1 MPREVSW
8 FPSSAAFV
16 TFFAFLGLLVVMVVV
31 GYCLVV
37 MVAKAQ
43 DGRPK
48 DQQCRDNK
56 GKARAEQPWGK
67 GHLLGLLPLPEDFAF
82 LDPSEPLKTHDPTH
96 LEMDGVHEI
105 VHEFNRTIEDL
116 IRHLKMSNCK
126 TPEGSNISLT
136 HIMTSEI
143 RSSSNVLQSPS
154 EELPTSTMTSEG
166 SSSAEVS
173 LPPLNDDDSW
183 TTITDSD
190 TSCSSRVSLSS
201 LREECHTSILTSED
215 SFSTEPSLAPL
226 NDDCWTAAIRGT
238 DITCSS
244 SVILSS
250 SREDCH
256 ISIMSNEGSSSAE
269 VPLYLPNDSGSWT
282 TIITSDTSC
291 SSQATLLKGADMA
304 DDTSI
309 QLGLGHPRTNLVE
322 QPGPDTLPPREE
334 ELLSCLEPDTMQQHQ
349 QEPEIHQGAPTSPL
363 EVFSVHSSDTET
375 PFPYHKGQETSEGT
389 IPEIKLLRELGL
401 LDDVDEA
408 QNVPAS
414 APPTS
419 QPPKKG
425 DVVLVPIVQDLPFLD
440 ETVRMELE
448 AHIVKIKI
456 QKRHG
461 LHMSM
466 LQCEQC
472 L

>member
-56 GKARAEQPWGK
+56 GKARAGQPWGK

-136 HIMTSEI
+136 HIMTSEV
-143 RSSSNVLQSPS
+143 RSSSNVLHSPS

-173 LPPLNDDDSW
+173 LTPLNEDDSW

-190 TSCSSRVSLSS
+190 TSCSS
-201 LREECHTSILTSED
+201 
-215 SFSTEPSLAPL
+215 
-226 NDDCWTAAIRGT
+226 
-238 DITCSS
+238 
-244 SVILSS
+244 
-250 SREDCH
+250 
-256 ISIMSNEGSSSAE
+256 
-269 VPLYLPNDSGSWT
+269 
-282 TIITSDTSC
+282 
-291 SSQATLLKGADMA
+291 QATLLEGADMA

-309 QLGLGHPRTNLVE
+309 QPGLGHPRTNLVE
-322 QPGPDTLPPREE
+322 QPGPDTLPLREE

-349 QEPEIHQGAPTSPL
+349 QDTEIHQSAPTSPL
-363 EVFSVHSSDTET
+363 EVLSVLSRETET
-375 PFPYHKGQETSEGT
+375 PFPYHKGQETLEGT

-414 APPTS
+414 APPTP
-419 QPPKKG
+419 QLPKKC
-425 DVVLVPIVQDLPFLD
+425 DVVVVPIVQDLPFLD
-440 ETVRMELE
+440 EAVRMELE
-448 AHIVKIKI
+448 AHIVKMKI